1 MEFLNNFV
9 TQTMV
14 YTTVYTLVALGIV
27 IAGRTGIFNVS
38 GEGVML
44 ASASS
49 GFIVAYLTGN
59 WFLGFLVG
67 SLMGAAFGL
76 ILAFVHETFK
86 VNQFILGISL
96 VILGGGLSDLIYK
109 IVIGVRLSAPEAPPT
124 PVVRIPGISK
134 IPIISGFFNQDVIV
148 YFMYIATIVAYWFFY
163 KTKIGLET
171 RAIGENP
178 KAADVVGANVVRRR
192 YLATI
197 IGSALIGIAGAYLPI
212 AITGTYSPDIS
223 AGRGFMAVGIA
234 IFASWKP
241 QRAIL
246 GGFLFAAIEVI
257 SYQLQLIS
265 GNIPYQFF
273 LMLPFISVLIIMMV
287 FRKQVEFP
295 ASVGKPYSRE

>member
-44 ASASS
+44 AAASS
-49 GFIVAYLTGN
+49 GFITAYLTGN

-67 SLMGAAFGL
+67 ALMGAAFGL
-76 ILAFVHETFK
+76 MLAFIHETFK

-124 PVVRIPGISK
+124 PVVRIPVISN

-148 YFMYIATIVAYWFFY
+148 YFMYAATIVAYWFFY

-178 KAADVVGANVVRRR
+178 KAADVVGVNVVGRR

-197 IGSALIGIAGAYLPI
+197 IGSALIGVAGAYLPI

-223 AGRGFMAVGIA
+223 AGRGFMAIGIA

-273 LMLPFISVLIIMMV
+273 LMLPFVSVLIIMMI